1 MPVAGIGVEGF
12 SNDGGSFFYFP
23 FGNSLFYR
31 KSFRQQL
38 FSSVAYCIANKHGGM
53 ILEDRGRHCRPAKNF
68 VMLAGNSNR
77 LAKASKER
85 RKMFSVAEKIEGV
98 LRKCFT
104 VLGKCLSVVSKKKS

>member
-23 FGNSLFYR
+23 LGNSLFYR

-38 FSSVAYCIANKHGGM
+38 FSSVAYCIANQHGGM

-77 LAKASKER
+77 LAKTSKER

-98 LRKCFT
+98 LRKYFT
-104 VLGKCLSVVSKKKS
+104 VLDKCLSVVSKKKS